1 MDRATITNE
10 PQNWKCPVCGV
21 QAYVPMFPVHCCC
34 GFTQPQPQLGLGD
47 RVAVVLSRMGLTER
61 RYKQAKRRIGL
72 RGDCRCK
79 ERRAA
84 LNRIGRHHSDADSH
98 GAEHH

>member
-1 MDRATITNE
+1 MRILYR
-10 PQNWKCPVCGV
+10 CPVPACRV
-21 QAYVPMFPVHCCC
+21 RVWVKAENFPVHCAC
-34 GFTQPQPQLGLGD
+34 GFTQHTPQLGLGD
-47 RVAVVLSRMGLTER
+47 RVAAALHGIGLTER

-84 LNRIGRHHSDADSH
+84 LNRIGRHQDDADSH